1 MIRNIAHDIV
11 QFADIQG
18 AAAAAGAFAMAGL
31 ILRRRTGS
39 GTRLY
44 CHRRLWLPGTS
55 IRHKA
60 PDGRQ

>member
-18 AAAAAGAFAMAGL
+18 AGAFAMAGL
-31 ILRRRTGS
+31 ILVRCTGS

>member
-18 AAAAAGAFAMAGL
+18 AAAAEAFAMAGH
-31 ILRRRTGS
+31 ILVRRTGS